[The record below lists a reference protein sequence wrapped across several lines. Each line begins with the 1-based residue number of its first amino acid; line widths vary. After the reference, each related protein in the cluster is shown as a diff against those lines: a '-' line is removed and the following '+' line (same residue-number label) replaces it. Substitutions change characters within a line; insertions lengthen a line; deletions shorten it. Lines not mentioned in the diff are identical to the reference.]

1 MTRQRSSTTIHPD
14 STPPRRHPPSRAG
27 TSLSPLSPQRRAL
40 LALGAAGA
48 LPLASVYAQSY
59 PVRPVRLV
67 VPYPPGGPTDVLAR
81 IVAVKLSEALAQPF
95 SIDNKAGASGMIGAA
110 EVAKAA
116 PDGYTLLGNASIHV
130 INPSLY
136 AKTAFDA
143 ITDFTPVTQL
153 AGVPL
158 ILVVNND
165 LPVRS
170 VRELIA
176 YARANPGKLNFA
188 SSGNAAAQHLAG
200 ESFKLASGIAMQH
213 VPYKGSAPAL
223 TDLIGGQVQLMFDSM
238 PSAMPHVKAGKL
250 RPLAVTSLTRSTA
263 MPDLPTIAEAGLSGF
278 DISTWYG
285 LWAPKNTPREIVERL
300 AAETAKILK
309 LPEVRERYAALGAEP
324 VGSTPGEFA
333 AYCRSELAKWARVV
347 KESGAKAD

>member
-1 MTRQRSSTTIHPD
+1 MNRTRRN
-14 STPPRRHPPSRAG
+14 
-27 TSLSPLSPQRRAL
+27 LM
-40 LALGAAGA
+40 AAS
-48 LPLASVYAQSY
+48 LASTLPIQTAHAQTSAQTY
-59 PVRPVRLV
+59 PGRPVRMI

-81 IVAVKLSEALAQPF
+81 IVAVKLSEALGQAF
-95 SIDNKAGASGMIGAA
+95 SIDNKAGASGMIGSA

-136 AKTAFDA
+136 PKAAFDA
-143 ITDFTPVTQL
+143 IHDFTPVTQL

-158 ILVVNND
+158 ILVVNHD
-165 LPVRS
+165 LPVKN

-176 YARANPGKLNFA
+176 YAKANPGKLNFA
-188 SSGNAAAQHLAG
+188 SSGNAAAPHLAG
-200 ESFKLASGIAMQH
+200 ESFKIAAGVQMQH

-238 PSAMPHVKAGKL
+238 PSALPHIKVGKL
-250 RPLAVTSLTRSTA
+250 RALAVTTARRSA
-263 MPDLPTIAEAGLSGF
+263 AVPDLPTVAEAGVPGY

-285 LWAPKNTPREIVERL
+285 LWAPKGTPRDIVERL
-300 AAETAKILK
+300 AGETAKILK
-309 LPEVRERYAALGAEP
+309 QPDVRERYAALGAEP
-324 VGSTPGEFA
+324 VGSTPDEFA
-333 AYCRSELAKWARVV
+333 AYCRSELTKWAEIV

>member
-1 MTRQRSSTTIHPD
+1 MNPAQPNKTRRT
-14 STPPRRHPPSRAG
+14 
-27 TSLSPLSPQRRAL
+27 L
-40 LALGAAGA
+40 LAAG
-48 LPLASVYAQSY
+48 LASTLPIRAAHAQTY
-59 PVRPVRLV
+59 PGRPVRII

-81 IVAVKLSEALAQPF
+81 IVAVKLSEVLGQPF
-95 SIDNKAGASGMIGAA
+95 AIDNKAGASGMIGSA

-116 PDGYTLLGNASIHV
+116 PEGYTLLGNASIHV

-136 AKTAFDA
+136 PKAAFDA
-143 ITDFTPVTQL
+143 IADFTPVTQL
-153 AGVPL
+153 ASVPL

-165 LPVRS
+165 LPVKN

-176 YARANPGKLNFA
+176 YAKANPGKLNFA
-188 SSGNAAAQHLAG
+188 SSGNAAAPHLAG
-200 ESFKLASGIAMQH
+200 ESFKIAAGVQMQH

-250 RPLAVTSLTRSTA
+250 RPLAVTTAKRSA
-263 MPDLPTIAEAGLSGF
+263 AVSDLPTIAEAGVPGY

-285 LWAPKNTPREIVERL
+285 LWAPKGTPREITERI

-309 LPEVRERYAALGAEP
+309 LPDVRERYAALGAEP
-324 VGSTPGEFA
+324 VGSTPDEFS
-333 AYCRSELAKWARVV
+333 AYCRSELTKWAKIV

>member
-1 MTRQRSSTTIHPD
+1 M
-14 STPPRRHPPSRAG
+14 
-27 TSLSPLSPQRRAL
+27 RRAL
-40 LALGAAGA
+40 LALGAAA
-48 LPLASVYAQSY
+48 SLPLPSALAQSAAGQAY
-59 PVRPVRLV
+59 PARPVRLV

-95 SIDNKAGASGMIGAA
+95 GIDNKAGASGMIGAA

-136 AKTAFDA
+136 AKSAFDA
-143 ITDFTPVTQL
+143 IADFTPITQL

-158 ILVVNND
+158 ILVVNNE
-165 LPVRS
+165 LPVKN

-176 YARANPGKLNFA
+176 YARAHPGKLNFA
-188 SSGNAAAQHLAG
+188 SSGNAAAPHLAG
-200 ESFKLASGIAMQH
+200 ESFKLASGIQMQH

-250 RPLAVTSLTRSTA
+250 RPLGVTTLRRSA
-263 MPDLPTIAEAGLSGF
+263 ALPDLPTVAEAAVAEARLAGF

-309 LPEVRERYAALGAEP
+309 LPDVRERYAALGAEP
-324 VGSTPGEFA
+324 VGSTPDEFA
-333 AYCRSELAKWARVV
+333 AYCRSELAKWAKVV